1 MSAKADLERLV
12 SVPLDERLS
21 IRERERW
28 KFEDLDPGAVRRA
41 AVLLLFGPLDAAP
54 ALSHSAAVPDDLDV
68 LLIERAGTLSDHPG
82 QVAFPGG
89 GIDPGDDGPEAA
101 ALREAVEETGL
112 DASGVDILGT
122 LPDVPLSVSRFMV
135 TPVLAWWTLP
145 SPVAVVDFNESAQV
159 FRVPVA
165 DLLDPANRY
174 TTVLRRG
181 GLVHRGPAFTANG
194 LVVWG
199 FTAAI
204 LSHLFDELGWAQEWD
219 LAREIPAPVRPQ
231 DASRK

>member
-12 SVPLDERLS
+12 SGPLGERLS
-21 IRERERW
+21 VRERERW
-28 KFEDLDPGAVRRA
+28 RLDDLDPQAFRRA
-41 AVLLLFGPLDAAP
+41 AVLLLFGPLDAIP

-112 DASGVDILGT
+112 DAAGVDILGT
-122 LPDVPLSVSRFMV
+122 LQDVPLGVSQFLV

-165 DLLDPANRY
+165 DLLQPDNRY
-174 TTVLRRG
+174 TTVLRRAG
-181 GLVHRGPAFTANG
+181 RIFRGPAFAVNG
-194 LVVWG
+194 VVVWG

-204 LSHLFDELGWAQEWD
+204 LSSVFDEAGWTQEWD
-219 LAREIPAPVRPQ
+219 RTREIPAPVRPE
-231 DASRK
+231 DARR

>member
-12 SVPLDERLS
+12 SVPLDQRLS

-28 KFEDLDPGAVRRA
+28 RQDLDLDAARRA
-41 AVLLLFGPLDAAP
+41 AVLLLFGPLDSAP
-54 ALSHSAAVPDDLDV
+54 SRAHSAAVPDDLDV

-112 DASGVDILGT
+112 DASGVDILGR
-122 LPDVPLSVSRFMV
+122 LPEIPLSVSRFLV

-165 DLLDPANRY
+165 DLLDPANRC

-181 GLVHRGPAFTANG
+181 GLIRRGPAFTVNN

-204 LSHLFDELGWAQEWD
+204 LSHLFDELGWTQEWD
-219 LAREIPAPVRPQ
+219 RSREIPAPVR
-231 DASRK
+231 

>member
-12 SVPLDERLS
+12 SVPLGERLS

-28 KFEDLDPGAVRRA
+28 QLEDLDPASVRHA
-41 AVLLLFGPLDAAP
+41 AVLLLFGTLDVVP
-54 ALSHSAAVPDDLDV
+54 ARTHSAAVPDDLDV
-68 LLIERAGTLSDHPG
+68 LLIERAGTLADHPG
-82 QVAFPGG
+82 QVSFPGG
-89 GIDPGDDGPEAA
+89 GIDPEDGGPEAA

-122 LPDVPLSVSRFMV
+122 LPEVPLSVSRFMV

-145 SPVAVVDFNESAQV
+145 SPVAVMDFNESAQV

-165 DLLDPANRY
+165 DLLHPDNRY
-174 TTVLRRG
+174 TAVLRRAG
-181 GLVHRGPAFTANG
+181 RIHRGPAFTVNG

-199 FTAAI
+199 FTAAV
-204 LSHLFDELGWAQEWD
+204 LSHLFDELGWAQAWD
-219 LAREIPAPVRPQ
+219 QAREIPAPLRPGA
-231 DASRK
+231 DRS

>member
-12 SVPLDERLS
+12 SVPLAERLS
-21 IRERERW
+21 VSERERW
-28 KFEDLDPGAVRRA
+28 RFEDIDPQTYRRA
-41 AVLLLFGPLDAAP
+41 AVLLLFGTLDAVP

-89 GIDPGDDGPEAA
+89 GMDPGDDGPEAA

-122 LPDVPLSVSRFMV
+122 LQDVPLGVSRFLV

-165 DLLDPANRY
+165 DLLHPDNRR
-174 TTVLRRG
+174 TTVLRRAG
-181 GLVHRGPAFTANG
+181 RVVRGPAFTVNG

-204 LSHLFDELGWAQEWD
+204 LSHLFDELGWTQDWD
-219 LAREIPAPVRPQ
+219 RAREIPAPIRPQ
-231 DASRK
+231 DARR